1 MWTNN
6 GRKLICK
13 QLSTKFT
20 NTANNT
26 SDFTFKGCLGDDLT
40 CLHSVFISGV
50 VSNLNYLVPDMTAN
64 AKSASTD
71 YAQHWLLHIG
81 TGTTPPTEEDFALES
96 PVTFTCPVVPQISR
110 GANLT
115 TLLITYTFQNNTEET
130 KTITEIGLCARV
142 NYTTNTVGGS
152 PAVLFNRRLLDHP
165 VEMNPGDSATF
176 SFTIDTANLTE

>member
-20 NTANNT
+20 TTTGNA
-26 SDFTFKGCLGDDLT
+26 SDFTFKGCLGQDIQAIYNL
-40 CLHSVFISGV
+40 FISGV
-50 VSNLNYLVPDMTAN
+50 ITNLNMVHPDMTSN
-64 AKSASTD
+64 VKSNSTD
-71 YAQHWLLHIG
+71 YYGHWILYIG
-81 TGTTPPTEEDFALES
+81 TGTTPPTEEDYILEN
-96 PVTFTCPVVPQISR
+96 PVAFPCPVIPQISR
-110 GANLT
+110 GSNLT
-115 TLLITYTFQNNTEET
+115 TLLITYTYQNDTEET

-142 NYTTNTVGGS
+142 NSATTAGGS

-165 VEMNPGDSATF
+165 VVMVPGSSATF